1 MKRQTEELATVELP
15 SRHFLIRASAAVFI
29 TYLSMYAFRKPFTAA
44 TYDGLSFFNVDYK
57 ILLILAQLAGY
68 TLSKFMG
75 IGIISSLRA
84 DQRLTRLIQL
94 MCVALSS
101 LLLFGMTP
109 PPFNIIFMFVNGI
122 PLGLIWGIVFSY
134 IEGRRSTELLGA
146 IMASSFILSSGIVKA
161 IGSIALEVLHVD
173 EFWMPFFAASIF
185 IPFLMFGIFLLS
197 GLEPPEDADRLA
209 RTERVTMGKR
219 ERKKF
224 KRRFGIGIL
233 LSVLVYMGLTIFRDL
248 RDNFAVEFW
257 KSSNVSKPTDLLIY
271 TEIPISFTV
280 LAIISL
286 LTLVKQ
292 NRIAFFMHFAIVC
305 VLGFVM
311 LFITFSFR
319 AGQMGSFSWVVLSGF
334 AMYLPYIGYHT
345 FFFERWIAYF
355 RCKSNAG
362 FLMYTMD
369 AAGYLSSCFIL
380 LFRNFGASDVSWVD
394 FFMNMAFIV
403 GSMMIVLSILS
414 FIYFRKKPV
423 HEIT

>member
-1 MKRQTEELATVELP
+1 MERQTEALVTGEKP

-44 TYDGLSFFNVDYK
+44 TYEGISFFNVDYK

-84 DQRLTRLIQL
+84 DQRLARLIQL

-173 EFWMPFFAASIF
+173 EFWMPFLAASIF

-197 GLEPPEDADRLA
+197 GLEPPEDADRSA

-292 NRIAFFMHFAIVC
+292 NRIAFFIHFAIVDSR
-305 VLGFVM
+305 FN
-311 LFITFSFR
+311 SF
-319 AGQMGSFSWVVLSGF
+319 
-334 AMYLPYIGYHT
+334 
-345 FFFERWIAYF
+345 
-355 RCKSNAG
+355 
-362 FLMYTMD
+362 
-369 AAGYLSSCFIL
+369 
-380 LFRNFGASDVSWVD
+380 
-394 FFMNMAFIV
+394 
-403 GSMMIVLSILS
+403 
-414 FIYFRKKPV
+414 
-423 HEIT
+423 